1 MLVKLSIKCWL
12 KLIPSCV
19 ATLPTTLDI
28 ERLYHLFNINSKL
41 LVSFLIAV
49 IKLEISFALV
59 WKPFCTSP
67 LLGSGFSTGI
77 RCIWVIARQI
87 ISVIRGN
94 WLSSF
99 PRFPLAFHRACLL
112 DSTDVIITTWT
123 FISRWNLCG
132 KITSS
137 RATMGIYWCGDFSL
151 FSTSQ
156 GFWLLSRLYRIT
168 GSMAWP
174 GWNVWWGFWWCS
186 TRLRCNDNLKTL
198 LTVGICPVLRSFRR
212 LMGSWWFIIG
222 AEMDLFL
229 MTAREW

>member
-1 MLVKLSIKCWL
+1 MSNFLLKNYIIVHLIDSLEDIKTEIIYCFFRILLLRIPISAIWKIDNIAPKNTMLVKLSIKCWL

-19 ATLPTTLDI
+19 ATLPMTLDI

-99 PRFPLAFHRACLL
+99 PRFLLAFHHAHPL
-112 DSTDVIITTWT
+112 DSTDVIIITWT

-137 RATMGIYWCGDFSL
+137 MATMRIY
-151 FSTSQ
+151 
-156 GFWLLSRLYRIT
+156 
-168 GSMAWP
+168 
-174 GWNVWWGFWWCS
+174 
-186 TRLRCNDNLKTL
+186 
-198 LTVGICPVLRSFRR
+198 
-212 LMGSWWFIIG
+212 
-222 AEMDLFL
+222 
-229 MTAREW
+229 

>member
-1 MLVKLSIKCWL
+1 MGNLLLKNYIIVHLIDSLEDIKTEIIYYFFRILLLHIPISTIWKIDNIAPKITMLVKLSIKCWL

-19 ATLPTTLDI
+19 TILLMTLDI
-28 ERLYHLFNINSKL
+28 ERLYHLFNINLKL
-41 LVSFLIAV
+41 LISFLITV

-67 LLGSGFSTGI
+67 LLGSGFSTSI

-94 WLSSF
+94 WLSLF
-99 PRFPLAFHRACLL
+99 PRFPLAFHRACPL

-137 RATMGIYWCGDFSL
+137 RATMRIY
-151 FSTSQ
+151 
-156 GFWLLSRLYRIT
+156 
-168 GSMAWP
+168 
-174 GWNVWWGFWWCS
+174 
-186 TRLRCNDNLKTL
+186 
-198 LTVGICPVLRSFRR
+198 
-212 LMGSWWFIIG
+212 
-222 AEMDLFL
+222 
-229 MTAREW
+229 